1 MVNYR
6 KRKKMKSENLTNI
19 NFREILVFVIGNI
32 KLFIGISI
40 VLSIAVSTYLILKP
54 KSYIAQ
60 FNFQSSQVSNL
71 IKKTNL
77 KVDLVNL
84 DHYTDVELNIKN
96 PSIYTDKTLV
106 LCGYPVGRSGRVDFV
121 KNINSKVSPDLTNP
135 MVEVAIISNDYA
147 TINDCIYSI
156 FDDYKNAQINNFIN
170 SIKKKDYDYFT
181 TNPSVSIGEL
191 VKTGYFVEAKFA
203 GIINENALREYN
215 KNYIKYLIIIIIGSL
230 FIANSIGY
238 LMRKKI

>member
-1 MVNYR
+1 
-6 KRKKMKSENLTNI
+6 MKSENLKNI
-19 NFREILVFVIGNI
+19 NYREILDFVIGNI
-32 KLFIGISI
+32 KIFIGISM

-84 DHYTDVELNIKN
+84 DHYTDVELNMKN
-96 PSIYTDKTLV
+96 PSIYIDKTLV
-106 LCGYPVGRSGRVDFV
+106 LCGYPVSRSGRVDFV
-121 KNINSKVSPDLTNP
+121 KSINSKVSPDQTNP
-135 MVEVAIISNDYA
+135 MVEVTLISKDHE

-156 FDDYKNAQINNFIN
+156 FDDYKNVQINNFIN
-170 SIKKKDYDYFT
+170 SIKKKDYDYFS
-181 TNPSVSIGEL
+181 TNPSISIDGL
-191 VKTGYFVEAKFA
+191 TKMGYFIEAKFI
-203 GIINENALREYN
+203 GITNENILKEYP
-215 KNYIKYLIIIIIGSL
+215 KNYIKYLIIIIMVSL
-230 FIANSIGY
+230 FAANSIGY